1 MGRAGRLAWGA
12 VAAAVVLYGAAQAG
26 MRSPW
31 FRVAV
36 ERRLSEVAGMEVHV
50 GSIRPTESLNLRIG
64 DISALEERAGLEVRV
79 LRVKWSLFAPRG
91 FSRIRRLSV
100 EDPVVTVAPDGD
112 GVLLPAFA
120 GEGVLELV
128 RRLEGGAAAAA
139 AGETGMADA
148 TPVAPDAE
156 ARAGGDAARKDREIA
171 VVRLLRGEFLLRDA
185 EGRER
190 ALARDVEIERTL
202 SLDAEGRRTERWDV
216 QAAFLSAGGV
226 QLTGVDWLGE
236 RTEGGAWNVLRFAS
250 DGWSEW
256 SGNAAGDVGEAAE
269 EYRALLD
276 SI

>member
-1 MGRAGRLAWGA
+1 MGRAGRLAWG
-12 VAAAVVLYGAAQAG
+12 VLGAAVVLYGAAQAG
-26 MRSPW
+26 VRSPW

-79 LRVKWSLFAPRG
+79 LRVKWSLFARRG

-100 EDPVVTVAPDGD
+100 EDPVVTVAPDAD

-128 RRLEGGAAAAA
+128 RRLEGGAVEEL
-139 AGETGMADA
+139 GKTETQE
-148 TPVAPDAE
+148 APDAE
-156 ARAGGDAARKDREIA
+156 ARGSGSAERKGGEIA
-171 VVRLLRGEFLLRDA
+171 LVRLLRGEFLLRDA

-190 ALARDVEIERTL
+190 ASARDVEIERSL

-226 QLTGVDWLGE
+226 QLTGVDWVGE
-236 RTEGGAWNVLRFAS
+236 RTEGGGWNVIRFVS

-256 SGNAAGDVGEAAE
+256 SSGGGGDIEEATE